1 MSVLQSRAVVAAK
14 PGKWD
19 EAREVARR
27 QVENA
32 HTREGTLVYEI
43 YADEANGHLVNLA
56 AYRDAD
62 AWLAHVRS
70 NPHSAT
76 YMTLV
81 DLVSLEVHGEPTP
94 ELQAAIAAF
103 GSVVILPPV

>member
-1 MSVLQSRAVVAAK
+1 MTVLQSRAVVAAK

-19 EAREVARR
+19 EACAVARE
-27 QVENA
+27 QVTNA

-43 YADEANGHLVNLA
+43 YADEATGQLVNLA
-56 AYRDAD
+56 AYKDVS
-62 AWLAHVRS
+62 AWLTHIRN
-70 NPHSAT
+70 NPHSKT

-103 GSVVILPPV
+103 GDVVVLPPV

>member
-1 MSVLQSRAVVAAK
+1 MSVLQSRAVVAAR
-14 PGKWD
+14 PDTWE
-19 EAREVARR
+19 EAKAVARQ

-32 HTREGTLVYEI
+32 NTREGTLVYEI
-43 YADEANGHLVNLA
+43 YVNEADRTLINLA

-62 AWLAHVRS
+62 AWLTHVRS
-70 NPHSAT
+70 NPFSTT

-94 ELQAAIAAF
+94 ELQEAIAAF
-103 GSVVILPPV
+103 GAVQAYPPV